1 MDYTVS
7 TYNIHVNDSYK
18 IRRCKIF
25 SSLNEIE
32 EVSGNQTLVFAGR
45 SHFSLGME
53 WTVHNVLYRLGI
65 RRAQTK
71 DVDMDLPCDK
81 PEWLYEVLG
90 VLCWIFLWF
99 LI

>member
-1 MDYTVS
+1 MKYTV
-7 TYNIHVNDSYK
+7 TTHNVHIEDSYK
-18 IRRCKIF
+18 MKGRNFGKA
-25 SSLNEIE
+25 LDEIE
-32 EVSGNQTLVFAGR
+32 SQTYYGQTDVFDR
-45 SHFSLGME
+45 SRFSLKME
-53 WTVHNVLYRLGI
+53 WAVHNVLYRLGI
-65 RRAQTK
+65 KRAQTK

>member
-1 MDYTVS
+1 MYYTVS
-7 TYNIHVNDSYK
+7 TYNIHVNVSYK

-32 EVSGNQTLVFAGR
+32 EVSGNQTLVFGGR

-65 RRAQTK
+65 KRAQTK

>member
-1 MDYTVS
+1 MDYSVS

-18 IRRCKIF
+18 IRRCRIF

-32 EVSGNQTLVFAGR
+32 KASGTRTSVFDSR

-65 RRAQTK
+65 KRAQTK
-71 DVDMDLPCDK
+71 DADMDLPCDK

>member
-1 MDYTVS
+1 MDYSVS

-18 IRRCKIF
+18 IRRCRIF

-32 EVSGNQTLVFAGR
+32 KASGTRTSVFDSR

-65 RRAQTK
+65 KRAQTK
-71 DVDMDLPCDK
+71 DADMDLPCDK
-81 PEWLYEVLG
+81 PEWLYEMLG

>member
-1 MDYTVS
+1 
-7 TYNIHVNDSYK
+7 
-18 IRRCKIF
+18 
-25 SSLNEIE
+25 
-32 EVSGNQTLVFAGR
+32 
-45 SHFSLGME
+45 ME

-65 RRAQTK
+65 KRAQTK

>member
-1 MDYTVS
+1 MDYTV
-7 TYNIHVNDSYK
+7 TLYNVHVNDSYK

-25 SSLNEIE
+25 SALNEIE
-32 EVSGNQTLVFAGR
+32 EAHGSETLVFDAR

-53 WTVHNVLYRLGI
+53 WTVHNVLYRLGYK
-65 RRAQTK
+65 RAQTK
-71 DVDMDLPCDK
+71 DVDMDEPCDK
-81 PEWLYEVLG
+81 PEIVYEVLG

>member
-1 MDYTVS
+1 MDFSVLTD
-7 TYNIHVNDSYK
+7 NIHINNSYK
-18 IRRCKIF
+18 IRGFKIF

-32 EVSGNQTLVFAGR
+32 KACGNQTSVFAFR

-53 WTVHNVLYRLGI
+53 WTVHNVFYRLGI
-65 RRAQTK
+65 KRAHTK
-71 DVDMDLPCDK
+71 DIDMDWPCDK

-90 VLCWIFLWF
+90 VFCWIFLWF

>member
-32 EVSGNQTLVFAGR
+32 EASGTQTWVFAVR

-65 RRAQTK
+65 KRAQTK

>member
-7 TYNIHVNDSYK
+7 TYNIHVNDSCK

-32 EVSGNQTLVFAGR
+32 KVSGNQTLVFAGR

-65 RRAQTK
+65 KRAQTK

>member
-18 IRRCKIF
+18 IRRCKII

-32 EVSGNQTLVFAGR
+32 EVSGNQTLVFDGR
-45 SHFSLGME
+45 SHFSLSME

-65 RRAQTK
+65 KRAQTK